1 MILIITNKGDIHCNP
16 VIKHL
21 VNHGDTFFRL
31 NTDSLLEDYKIS
43 FWVRENV
50 PELRIYNKV
59 NKKILVSGSVKSV
72 WERRPISPNITEID
86 DPQIKS
92 VLKEEASEL
101 MTWLRSFFANC
112 RSIGSFVWDRPNESK
127 LRQMDIAARIIE
139 KKKLGIKIPTTLL
152 TNDKTEIMKLT
163 KFYNHIAVKPIGSG
177 AIELDDIME
186 MPFVSRKISADRFDT
201 ISEKDIGACPTLMQN
216 YIDKKYELRIT
227 VVGSEFFCCKID
239 SQKLPEGKGKEDWR
253 EGYDHG
259 LSQSGIPTP
268 DELVEFCSHY
278 LSSINSSFGCFDF
291 INDRNGVYHFLEC
304 NPNGQWMWIEE
315 DTGIPI
321 SKAIAD
327 YLAFRAN

>member
-1 MILIITNKGDIHCNP
+1 MILIITHKDDFHCNP
-16 VIKHL
+16 VIKHFQK
-21 VNHGDTFFRL
+21 NGDEYFRL
-31 NTDSLLEDYKIS
+31 NTESLLTDYSFSFSQKGQSTNLLIENKI
-43 FWVRENV
+43 NG
-50 PELRIYNKV
+50 
-59 NKKILVSGSVKSV
+59 KILSSNEVKSV
-72 WERRPISPNITEID
+72 WERRPISPNITEVD

-186 MPFVSRKISADRFDT
+186 MPFVSRKISSDRFNT

-315 DTGIPI
+315 DTGLPI

>member
-21 VNHGDTFFRL
+21 VNNGEVFFRL

-43 FWVRENV
+43 FWVKESV

-59 NKKILVSGSVKSV
+59 NKKILVSSSVKSI
-72 WERRPISPNITEID
+72 WERRPISPNITGFD

-127 LRQMDIAARIIE
+127 LRQMDIAARVIE
-139 KKKLGIKIPTTLL
+139 EKKLGIRIPTTLL
-152 TNDKTEIMKLT
+152 TNDKTEMMKLT
-163 KFYNHIAVKPIGSG
+163 KIYDHIAVKPIGSD

-186 MPFVSRKISADRFDT
+186 MPFVSRKISSSRLGT
-201 ISEKDIGACPTLMQN
+201 ISEEDISSCPTLIQN
-216 YIDKKYELRIT
+216 YIEKKYELRIT

-239 SQKLPEGKGKEDWR
+239 SQKLPEGEGREDWR
-253 EGYDHG
+253 EGYAHG
-259 LSQSGIPTP
+259 LSQSSIPTP

-291 INDRNGVYHFLEC
+291 IYDRSGAYNFLEC

-315 DTGIPI
+315 DIGLPI
-321 SKAIAD
+321 SKAIAN
-327 YLAFRAN
+327 YLALRAN